1 LKWREQKNQYYWY
14 CSGRSR
20 GHRKEKVTSVTKGSF
35 LYQRKT
41 KTNWV
46 YSLMLDAFR
55 RRAPS
60 DMYCDLPVT
69 WENIA
74 QIYND
79 VVTMQASDY
88 ERHELGYLLGS
99 DARCD
104 HIQIDESK
112 FGKRKHHRGRRVEG
126 VWVFGLVEALVPI
139 NPTDRYYRY
148 MNVRLGINEI
158 RPGFEA
164 GRKFFITVP
173 DRTAATLLPVIYSRC
188 ARGSVIRSDGWRAY
202 SSLHPR
208 AQFGAD
214 GAPLDNTLDYQN
226 GDFHFRSHQVVN
238 HRLDFATLDQVSGN
252 AVTSSTPSSG
262 LINTNMIESMWRP
275 LKASIPP
282 AHRTAKA
289 MPAKL
294 VEYLW
299 HNTNKKNLE
308 ESMIRCLQTVSFLND
323 NDPVGSSSS
332 SGNFVPQY
340 FTEAHSGLSEE
351 QQDRNAERDLRRFEA
366 WITNRQATRDQQ
378 YEQLGD
384 SESESDDDVA
394 DPTFVDSSRPLLPAP
409 SSLAPAPS
417 SLAPAPSSLAPAPSP
432 LAPAPSPF
440 APSSSTLVPASSAVV
455 PASSALAPASSTP
468 YSTVPLSTSGTRAR
482 STRSRAIQ
490 RRNQVVEAPV
500 PSHLRRSS
508 RLTRQ

>member
-1 LKWREQKNQYYWY
+1 
-14 CSGRSR
+14 
-20 GHRKEKVTSVTKGSF
+20 
-35 LYQRKT
+35 
-41 KTNWV
+41 
-46 YSLMLDAFR
+46 
-55 RRAPS
+55 
-60 DMYCDLPVT
+60 
-69 WENIA
+69 
-74 QIYND
+74 
-79 VVTMQASDY
+79 
-88 ERHELGYLLGS
+88 
-99 DARCD
+99 
-104 HIQIDESK
+104 
-112 FGKRKHHRGRRVEG
+112 
-126 VWVFGLVEALVPI
+126 
-139 NPTDRYYRY
+139 
-148 MNVRLGINEI
+148 
-158 RPGFEA
+158 
-164 GRKFFITVP
+164 
-173 DRTAATLLPVIYSRC
+173 
-188 ARGSVIRSDGWRAY
+188 
-202 SSLHPR
+202 LHPR

-275 LKASIPP
+275 LKTSIPP

-323 NDPVGSSSS
+323 NDPVGSSFS

-378 YEQLGD
+378 SEQLGD

-409 SSLAPAPS
+409 S
-417 SLAPAPSSLAPAPSP
+417 P
-432 LAPAPSPF
+432 LAPAPPPL
-440 APSSSTLVPASSAVV
+440 APSSSTVVPASSAVV

-468 YSTVPLSTSGTRAR
+468 SSAVPFTTSGTRAR

-500 PSHLRRSS
+500 PPHLRRSS